1 MISRRLS
8 GFAPHLMVVGIMFVL
23 IFTLA
28 GSPLSADAQHKYD
41 GVYTGRRSLA
51 KAQHPQHAQ
60 PKTMYP

>member
-1 MISRRLS
+1 
-8 GFAPHLMVVGIMFVL
+8 MFVL